1 MSLPSLPHAMLALLR
16 RDLLLSFR
24 ARGDAVNPLIFF
36 ALIVVLFPL
45 ATSPEPGV
53 LRLLAPGIIWV
64 AALLAALL
72 SLDQLFQSDY
82 DDGSLEQL
90 ILSPHPLALLALA
103 KIIAHWLVTGLPL
116 VFIGPLL
123 GIMLNLPGHA
133 LTTLSLGLLF
143 GTPVLSAI
151 GAIGAALTVS
161 LRRGGML
168 LSLLILPLYVPVL
181 VFAASAVEAA
191 TSGLPARGQLYLLAS
206 FMLLSLTL
214 APLAIAAALRISSD

>member
-1 MSLPSLPHAMLALLR
+1 MSSANLAQAMFGLLR
-16 RDLLLSFR
+16 RDLLLAFR
-24 ARGDAVNPLIFF
+24 ARGEIVNPLIFF

-53 LRLLAPGIIWV
+53 LRLLGPGIIWV
-64 AALLAALL
+64 AALLSTML

-90 ILSPHPLALLALA
+90 ILSPHPLALLALT
-103 KIIAHWLVTGLPL
+103 KIFSYWLITGLPL
-116 VFIGPLL
+116 VLIGPVL
-123 GIMLNLPGHA
+123 GIMLNLPSDA
-133 LTTLSLGLLF
+133 LLTLALSLLF

-161 LRRGGML
+161 LRRGGVL

-181 VFAASAVEAA
+181 VFAASGVEAA
-191 TSGLPARGQLYLLAS
+191 VVGLPARGQLYLLAG

-214 APLAIAAALRISSD
+214 APLAIAAALRISSE

>member
-1 MSLPSLPHAMLALLR
+1 MNPPSLLRAMLGLLR
-16 RDLLLSFR
+16 RDLLLSYR
-24 ARGDAVNPLIFF
+24 ARGDAINPLIFF
-36 ALIVVLFPL
+36 ALITVLFPL

-64 AALLAALL
+64 AALLATLL

-90 ILSPHPLALLALA
+90 ILSPHPLALLALT

-116 VFIGPLL
+116 VIIGPLL
-123 GIMLNLPGHA
+123 GIMLNLPSEA
-133 LTTLSLGLLF
+133 LTTLAFGLLF

-191 TSGLPARGQLYLLAS
+191 GSGLPARGQLYLLAS

>member
-1 MSLPSLPHAMLALLR
+1 MNPPSVLRAMLALLR
-16 RDLLLSFR
+16 RDLLLSYR
-24 ARGDAVNPLIFF
+24 ARGDVVNPLIFF
-36 ALIVVLFPL
+36 ALIIVLFPL

-64 AALLAALL
+64 AALLATLL

-90 ILSPHPLALLALA
+90 ILSPHPLALLALS

-116 VFIGPLL
+116 VIIGPVL
-123 GIMLNLPGHA
+123 GIMLNLPSDA
-133 LTTLSLGLLF
+133 LITLALGLLF

-214 APLAIAAALRISSD
+214 APIAIAAALRISSD